1 MKLVTIIVKDT
12 ETGTI
17 SKFNTRTKGGRV
29 HAQGTM
35 NGLQVYFRGTDA
47 KAKPVEWNL
56 NSANDGEYGE

>member
-29 HAQGTM
+29 HTQGAM
-35 NGLQVYFRGTDA
+35 NGLQVYFRGTDT
-47 KAKPVEWNL
+47 KTKPVEWDL
-56 NSANDGEYGE
+56 KSVNDGEYYE